1 MMIKPLSW
9 KLLPMVA
16 ALGLAGCSLQPDY
29 KRPAMPVDATYNMAT
44 PVGNVADLSW
54 QQFFTDPK
62 LQNLIQLALDNNRD
76 LRVAALNV
84 EEARNEVTINRAA
97 LMPTI
102 TANASSTTEHLPAGL
117 YSTKSTGAV
126 TDHELNAGLG
136 VSSWELD
143 FFGRLRSLKDEAQET
158 YLSTAATEQATRI
171 SLIAEVAT
179 SWLTLCSD
187 NDLLHLA
194 QETVQSQ
201 QDSYRLT
208 KMSYDGGVSSDQD
221 LAEAEMTLR
230 SAQADVAN
238 YTRQVRQ
245 DVDALRLLVGTDLPP
260 TLLAGATLNNH
271 WNFPPTPAGL
281 PSDLLTRRPDI
292 IAAEHTLKAANAN
305 IGAARAAFFP
315 SISLTASGGST
326 SGSLS
331 HLLGGGTGA
340 WEFLPTI
347 SLPIFDGGVNQANLN
362 IANLEKRVDIANYE
376 KTIQTAFQEVNDQLA
391 GQDTWASQLQAV
403 TQEADA
409 GERDYRYSQLRY
421 REGIDDY
428 LAVLVAQ
435 RSWYTAEQSQIAAHL
450 GMLTQKITLY
460 KVLGGGWTQTRQ

>member
-1 MMIKPLSW
+1 MMIKPFSW
-9 KLLPMVA
+9 TLLPLVA
-16 ALGLAGCSLQPDY
+16 ALGLAGCSLQPNY
-29 KRPAMPVDATYNMAT
+29 KRPALPVDASYNMAT
-44 PVGNVADLSW
+44 PTGNVADLSW

-84 EEARNEVTINRAA
+84 EEARNQVTINRAA

-102 TANASSTTEHLPAGL
+102 TASGTSTAEHLPANL
-117 YSTKSTGAV
+117 YSTRSTGAV
-126 TDHELNAGLG
+126 TEHQLDAGLG
-136 VSSWELD
+136 VSAWELD

-171 SLIAEVAT
+171 SLISEVAT
-179 SWLTLCSD
+179 AWLTLCSD

-194 QETVQSQ
+194 QQTVLSQ

-230 SAQADVAN
+230 SAEADVAN

-245 DVDALRLLVGTDLPP
+245 DVDALRLLAGTDLPP
-260 TLLAGATLNNH
+260 TLLAGATLNSH

-292 IAAEHTLKAANAN
+292 IAAEHTLKAANAD

-315 SISLTASGGST
+315 SISLTATGGS
-326 SGSLS
+326 SSSSLS

-340 WEFLPTI
+340 WEFLPSI

-362 IANLEKRVDIANYE
+362 IAKLEKRVDIANYE

-391 GQDTWASQLQAV
+391 GEDTWADQLKAL

-409 GERDYRYSQLRY
+409 GQRDYRYAQLRY
-421 REGIDDY
+421 RQGVDDY
-428 LAVLVAQ
+428 LNVLVAQ
-435 RSWYTAEQSQIAAHL
+435 RSWYTAQQSQIAAHL
-450 GMLTQKITLY
+450 GQLTQKITLY
-460 KVLGGGWTQTRQ
+460 KVLGGGWSKTR